1 VEWSKDNIK
10 ARILQGEGHRNDT
23 LKSVGE
29 DMTLNVE
36 KSKSTYHN
44 LKIFLQ
50 PQIVTFFVIIFATFI
65 NGPSYP
71 FIGNLIWLP
80 LGAMLLCFLL
90 FDFKVV
96 LAALIATHFA
106 DVWFHSVP
114 MMMTQDTILQHI
126 TAVMT
131 PIIAIACMRFF
142 RLSNFFDGGKVV
154 FQHLLFLAILTALFN
169 TIISFFINSYIAS
182 KDPAMEQ
189 INATVFIKNYLIGD
203 LLGCLVVLFFA
214 ALIVVPAIKYFSPK
228 SVPIN

>member
-1 VEWSKDNIK
+1 
-10 ARILQGEGHRNDT
+10 
-23 LKSVGE
+23 
-29 DMTLNVE
+29 MTLNVE
-36 KSKSTYHN
+36 KSESTYHN

-50 PQIVTFFVIIFATFI
+50 PQIVTFLAIIFATFI

-71 FIGNLIWLP
+71 YIGNLIWLP

-96 LAALIATHFA
+96 LAALMATHFA
-106 DVWFHSVP
+106 DVWFHYAP

-131 PIIAIACMRFF
+131 PIIAIASMRFF

-182 KDPAMEQ
+182 KDASMEQ

-214 ALIVVPAIKYFSPK
+214 ALVIVPAIKYFSPK
-228 SVPIN
+228 SVPMV

>member
-1 VEWSKDNIK
+1 M
-10 ARILQGEGHRNDT
+10 ILQGEGHRNDT

-50 PQIVTFFVIIFATFI
+50 PQIATFFVIIFATFI

-96 LAALIATHFA
+96 LAALMATHFA
-106 DVWFHSVP
+106 DVWFHYAP

-131 PIIAIACMRFF
+131 PIIAIASMRFF

-182 KDPAMEQ
+182 KDASMDQ

-214 ALIVVPAIKYFSPK
+214 ALIVVPTIKYFSPK

>member
-1 VEWSKDNIK
+1 M
-10 ARILQGEGHRNDT
+10 ILQGEGHRNDT

-50 PQIVTFFVIIFATFI
+50 PQIVTFFAIIFATFI

-71 FIGNLIWLP
+71 YIGNLIWLP

-96 LAALIATHFA
+96 LAALMATHFA
-106 DVWFHSVP
+106 DVWFHYAP

-131 PIIAIACMRFF
+131 PIIAIASMRFF

-182 KDPAMEQ
+182 KDSAMEQ

-228 SVPIN
+228 SAPMD